1 MNDDFNTA
9 LASAALFDMA
19 REINTYLKQDVLDKA
34 ALQKAADVYIALL
47 NIMGLDFSADNSAN
61 DGLVDDLMNLLID
74 LRKQARAE
82 KNYAMADQIRN
93 QLNEIGV
100 VLEDTKQGTT
110 WKRK

>member
-47 NIMGLDFSADNSAN
+47 NIMGLDFSADNSAS
-61 DGLVDDLMNLLID
+61 DGLVDDLMNLLIGGLGCVFLGQYSLFFAVD
-74 LRKQARAE
+74 RELQK
-82 KNYAMADQIRN
+82 
-93 QLNEIGV
+93 
-100 VLEDTKQGTT
+100 
-110 WKRK
+110 